1 MAIAKSGRYYY
12 ITYKLK
18 LPNGEFKTRNIKNK
32 EWKSKRYVQSIELE
46 EIENDKAKVM
56 GGFYNP
62 NKCTFKELCENYL
75 ESIKLRFKK
84 ETVYNK
90 SLLIK
95 NYLENAIPSKQAFQ
109 KICAVNNFSRFLSL
123 LQKYNYE
130 NSKTNNLYNR
140 LISLLKDILNFAMLR
155 DIISI
160 EQYQKVLNLLSRVK
174 EKKQIKDDVEFWT
187 PEEFDTFIKTFDQ
200 QDEMWRP
207 LFLTTYWCALRIG
220 EVLALKWNDFDYN
233 KHTISVNKTLDRQ
246 SEISTTKNISSNATV
261 DLPNFLVE
269 ELKQFKYDLGAS
281 DNDYMFFKKHTSRT
295 SIRRVFDEHTKIANI
310 KHIKFHGLRHS
321 MASRMINA
329 GLNPLIVSK
338 HLRHAS
344 TQQTLDTYSH
354 LFPKITKGCIDNL
367 V

>member
-140 LISLLKDILNFAMLR
+140 LI
-155 DIISI
+155 
-160 EQYQKVLNLLSRVK
+160 
-174 EKKQIKDDVEFWT
+174 
-187 PEEFDTFIKTFDQ
+187 TF
-200 QDEMWRP
+200 
-207 LFLTTYWCALRIG
+207 
-220 EVLALKWNDFDYN
+220 
-233 KHTISVNKTLDRQ
+233 
-246 SEISTTKNISSNATV
+246 
-261 DLPNFLVE
+261 
-269 ELKQFKYDLGAS
+269 
-281 DNDYMFFKKHTSRT
+281 
-295 SIRRVFDEHTKIANI
+295 
-310 KHIKFHGLRHS
+310 
-321 MASRMINA
+321 
-329 GLNPLIVSK
+329 
-338 HLRHAS
+338 
-344 TQQTLDTYSH
+344 
-354 LFPKITKGCIDNL
+354 
-367 V
+367 

>member
-1 MAIAKSGRYYY
+1 MAIAKNGKTFY

-18 LPNGEFKTRNIKNK
+18 LPNGEYKTRNIKNK
-32 EWKSKRYVQSIELE
+32 ERTSKRYIQSIELE
-46 EIENDKAKVM
+46 EIEKDKAKV
-56 GGFYNP
+56 
-62 NKCTFKELCENYL
+62 LENYVPTEKATF
-75 ESIKLRFKK
+75 ESICEQYLSSLKLKCKK
-84 ETVYNK
+84 QTTYSK
-90 SLLIK
+90 SLIIKKYLLPFISSKKDFNKVCVVKEFNTYLALIQVK
-95 NYLENAIPSKQAFQ
+95 VEK
-109 KICAVNNFSRFLSL
+109 
-123 LQKYNYE
+123 
-130 NSKTNNLYNR
+130 NSKTNGVYNR
-140 LISLLKDILNFAMLR
+140 VMIVLKEILEFALDREYVSDEQVRKVSRLLGK
-155 DIISI
+155 
-160 EQYQKVLNLLSRVK
+160 VK
-174 EKKQIKDDVEFWT
+174 EEKIQNEEKEFWT
-187 PEEFDTFIKTFDQ
+187 PEEFDAFIKTFDQ

-207 LFLTTYWCALRIG
+207 LFLTTYWGALRIG
-220 EVLALKWNDFDYN
+220 EVLALKWNDFDYY

-246 SEISTTKNISSNATV
+246 SEISTTKNTSSNATV

-295 SIRRVFDEHTKIANI
+295 SIRRIFDEHTKIAKV